1 MKKPR
6 NLKEILKDKL
16 SEEELKLVPRSLGFI
31 GSKEKTVA
39 IVGIPEELEDKEK
52 LIAEGIMQLQKN
64 VKSVLKKVS
73 ERKGKL
79 RLREFKLIA
88 GDGNTEVVHKEHG
101 HELKLDPQKVYFSPR
116 EATERQRIAEQVKPN
131 ETVMVMFSG
140 IAPFCIA
147 IAKKQP
153 EVNKIYAVELNEI
166 AHGYAVENVR
176 INKVGHKIV
185 LIQGDV
191 REVCKKYYGKCDRVV
206 MPLPMGAESFLD
218 IAINC
223 LKEEG
228 VIHFY
233 SWGKEE
239 DLFSNALKQIEENV
253 KKLDK
258 KFEVLNKKKV
268 LQYSPGKWKVCID
281 FKVRRG

>member
-6 NLKEILKDKL
+6 NLKEILKDKV
-16 SEEELKLVPRSLGFI
+16 SEEELKLVPRSFDVI
-31 GSKEKTVA
+31 GSKEKSVA
-39 IVGIPEELEDKEK
+39 IVEIPEELESKEK
-52 LIAEGIMQLQKN
+52 LIAEVIMKLHKN

-73 ERKGKL
+73 ERKGEL
-79 RLREFKLIA
+79 RLREFKLII
-88 GDGNTEVVHKEHG
+88 GDSNTEVIHKEYDY
-101 HELKLDPQKVYFSPR
+101 ELKVDPQKVYFSPR
-116 EATERQRIAEQVKPN
+116 EGTERQRIARQVKPN
-131 ETVMVMFSG
+131 EIIMVMFSG

-153 EVNKIYAVELNEI
+153 EVNKIYGIELNPA

-191 REVCKKYYGKCDRVV
+191 RDICKKYYGKCDRVV
-206 MPLPMGAESFLD
+206 MPLPMGAESFLN

-223 LKEEG
+223 LKREG

-233 SWGKEE
+233 NWGKED
-239 DLFSNALKQIEENV
+239 DLFSNALKLIKENV
-253 KKLDK
+253 KKLSK
-258 KFEVLNKKKV
+258 KFEILNKKKV
-268 LQYSPGKWKVCID
+268 LQYSPRKWKVCID